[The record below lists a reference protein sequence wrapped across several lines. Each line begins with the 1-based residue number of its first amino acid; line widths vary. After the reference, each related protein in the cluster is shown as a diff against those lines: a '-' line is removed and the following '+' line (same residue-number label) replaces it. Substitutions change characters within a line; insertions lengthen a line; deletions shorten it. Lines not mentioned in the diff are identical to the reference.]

1 MRIKKMF
8 FAFSLCLKL
17 IFDFKTVEKKKR
29 NLFYFWDF
37 RVVAGGESLSFF
49 VVLVSPNV
57 SNFETFLLLLVVFFL
72 KTSQFFRFRFF
83 SSEVDFLRSDFV
95 FKLPDLLDFDS
106 FFLKWIFFNRIFS

>member
-17 IFDFKTVEKKKR
+17 IFDFKTVEKKK
-29 NLFYFWDF
+29 
-37 RVVAGGESLSFF
+37 
-49 VVLVSPNV
+49 
-57 SNFETFLLLLVVFFL
+57 ETFSTSGIFVLLLEEKVFPFSLFL
-72 KTSQFFRFRFF
+72 FLQCFQFRNFSSDFGRIFSQNFQFFRFRFF

-106 FFLKWIFFNRIFS
+106 FFLKWIFFNRILS